1 MSLLTIIQSAAD
13 LIGLPLYTRVAG
25 NAESNVRQLFA
36 GLKIGSNT
44 LVKTTNGSGGSW
56 SALERIYEFQSGA
69 DQTEYT
75 LPEDFDRLI
84 TGTAWQKDKYWLMR
98 GSRTPQQWQ
107 RVRNRQVSTPYN
119 QFRLFRSQE
128 TSIPQGDVRRFT
140 LEPAPGENITLVYEY
155 VSKWPWVSEDG
166 STFKKIPDNDNDES
180 VLGDDIHI
188 LDTVWRFK
196 KSNGLSYTADLA
208 EFEAI
213 RDAMLVQDE
222 ASEHISVGYDRRA
235 GANKDE
241 SDIEWGYIW

>member
-1 MSLLTIIQSAAD
+1 MSLLTIVQGAAD
-13 LIGLPLYTRVAG
+13 LIGLPIYNQVVG
-25 NAESNVRQLFA
+25 NAEADVRQLFA
-36 GLKIGSNT
+36 NLKIGSNT

-56 SALERIYEFQSGA
+56 SALERIYEFQSAA
-69 DQTEYT
+69 DQTEYI

-84 TGTAWQKDKYWLMR
+84 VGTAWQKDKYWQMR

-107 RVRNRQVSTPYN
+107 RVRNRQSSTPYN
-119 QFRLFRSQE
+119 QFRLLRTQNG
-128 TSIPQGDVRRFT
+128 QGSLQDVRRFT

-155 VSKWPWVSEDG
+155 VSTWPWVSEDG
-166 STFKKIPDNDNDES
+166 STFKKVPDNDNDRS

-196 KSNGLSYTADLA
+196 KGNGLSYSADLA

-222 ASEHISVGYDRRA
+222 ASEAISVGYDRRF

-241 SDIEWGYIW
+241 SDVEWGYIW